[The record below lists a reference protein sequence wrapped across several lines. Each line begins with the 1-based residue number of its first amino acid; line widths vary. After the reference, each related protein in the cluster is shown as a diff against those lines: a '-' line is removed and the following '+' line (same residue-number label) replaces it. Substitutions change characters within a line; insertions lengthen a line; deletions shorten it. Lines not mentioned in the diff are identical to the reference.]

1 MQVKTCQLCEKLS
14 SVLYTCQLC
23 KRKVCEACF
32 EQEVNLCSHCHSN
45 LKVETLQPTLPTKL
59 FFLGF
64 ALILIGTILIIA
76 FSIIDVKLQPTIGT
90 IILIGPIPIIIGTGP
105 HSIFAIL
112 LATIL
117 TIIGIVFFLLLRK

>member
-1 MQVKTCQLCEKLS
+1 
-14 SVLYTCQLC
+14 
-23 KRKVCEACF
+23 
-32 EQEVNLCSHCHSN
+32 
-45 LKVETLQPTLPTKL
+45 VETLQPTLPTKL

>member
-1 MQVKTCQLCEKLS
+1 VQ
-14 SVLYTCQLC
+14 
-23 KRKVCEACF
+23 
-32 EQEVNLCSHCHSN
+32 
-45 LKVETLQPTLPTKL
+45 TLQPTLLTRL

-64 ALILIGTILIIA
+64 ALVVTGTILIIA
-76 FSIIDVKLQPTIGT
+76 SSIINVKVQPTIGT